1 MILTPEL
8 VGAARALAKISRE
21 QLAEH
26 AGLSPNE
33 LAAFEEGLAGLD
45 SEALAGLRRAIEHFG
60 VELLPEEQSG
70 VGIRLKF
77 TTQEAGQILNWE
89 GEGGKPGEDEV
100 P

>member
-1 MILTPEL
+1 MTLTPEL

-21 QLAEH
+21 QLAER
-26 AGLSPNE
+26 AGLPLAE

-45 SEALAGLRRAIEHFG
+45 ADAETGLRRAIEHFG
-60 VELLPEEQSG
+60 VELLPEEGSG

-77 TTQEAGQILNWE
+77 TAQETGQILNWE